1 MMTLAKTLGLVA
13 TWLMAGLGAAAQAQ
27 DAAWSERAIAK
38 HTDFDAAARATH
50 DDAAAAALIA
60 RGKELFAAKFTEA
73 DGRGRPK
80 ATQGIIPTK
89 RKRGETA
96 GFQRTGGPDASACS
110 SCHNEPFAGGAG
122 DFVAN
127 VFVSEGFE
135 SADFDSL
142 DPSFSSERNTNAL
155 FGDGLVEL
163 LAREMTADLQGLRA
177 GAVREAA
184 AGGKDVDVKLV
195 SKGVSFGWLT
205 IKASGIAGFS
215 RLEGIDNDLVVRP
228 FSQKGVFTSL
238 RQFTINAMN
247 QHFGMQAS
255 ERYGVRWTGTHDFD
269 EDGVADELSPG
280 DVSAVT
286 AWQATL
292 PPPTVR
298 RDLPADWKAAAETG
312 SRAFD
317 GLGCAACHKQT
328 LPLKSL
334 SFTDP
339 GSYDAAG
346 TLRTGEIAKGIVI
359 DLAKQPWA
367 ARLAKNDKGEWLVPL
382 FADLKRHVIVDEAV
396 SALGNELMAQRFVER
411 DVFRTAPLWGV
422 ASTAPYGH
430 RGDFS
435 TLDGVIRAHGGEA
448 REARDAYIHADEATR
463 QGVIALLK
471 TLVIEDK

>member
-1 MMTLAKTLGLVA
+1 VG
-13 TWLMAGLGAAAQAQ
+13 AGIGTARA
-27 DAAWSERAIAK
+27 DEPAWTERAITS
-38 HTDFDAAARATH
+38 HIDFGKVATGGEAAIAG
-50 DDAAAAALIA
+50 LVA
-60 RGKELFAAKFTEA
+60 RGKELFAAKFTDS

-80 ATQGIIPTK
+80 ATQAIVPTK

-96 GFQRTGGPDASACS
+96 GFQRTGGPDASSCA
-110 SCHNEPFAGGAG
+110 SCHNEPLPGGAG

-142 DPSFSSERNTNAL
+142 DPSFSSERNTNSL

-163 LAREMTADLQGLRA
+163 LAREMTADLQALRE
-177 GAVREAA
+177 GAVRQASA
-184 AGGKDVDVKLV
+184 TGKDVDVKLE
-195 SKGVSFGWLT
+195 SKGVSFGWLA
-205 IKASGIAGFS
+205 IKANGMADFS

-247 QHFGMQAS
+247 QHHGMQAS
-255 ERYGVRWTGTHDFD
+255 ERFGVRWTGAHDFD

-280 DVSAVT
+280 DISAVT

-292 PPPTVR
+292 PMPSVR
-298 RDLPADWKAAAETG
+298 HDLPGDWQRVAEAG
-312 SRAFD
+312 AKAFD
-317 GLGCAACHKQT
+317 GLGCAECHKQT
-328 LPLKSL
+328 LALKSL
-334 SFTDP
+334 VFHDP
-339 GSYDAAG
+339 GPYDAAG
-346 TLRTGEIAKGIVI
+346 TLRAGEVVKSIDI

-367 ARLAKNDKGEWLVPL
+367 TRLQRNDKGEWLVPL
-382 FADLKRHVIVDEAV
+382 FADLKRHVIVDEGVAG
-396 SALGNELMAQRFVER
+396 LGNELMAQRFVER

-430 RGDFS
+430 RGDYS
-435 TLDGVIRAHGGEA
+435 TLDDVIRAHGGEG
-448 REARDAYIHADEATR
+448 REARDAYIHADAATR
-463 QGVIALLK
+463 EGVIAFLK